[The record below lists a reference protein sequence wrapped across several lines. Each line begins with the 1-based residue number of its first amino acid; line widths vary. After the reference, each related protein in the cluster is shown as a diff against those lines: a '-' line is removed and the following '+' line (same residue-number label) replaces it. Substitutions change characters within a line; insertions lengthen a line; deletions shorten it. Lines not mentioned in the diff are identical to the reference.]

1 MKKVITIG
9 ASNSKKSINKKLVDY
24 AGNLLENVKI
34 VSIDLSEIN
43 IPLYGIDFENES
55 GIPEKINEIHQ
66 TIKSCDGIIISL
78 AEHNGNYTVAFKNL
92 FDWLSRIEKGVWQNK
107 PMVLLSTSPGGRGG
121 KSVMELALASFPRF
135 SANIIGSMS
144 LPNFNENF
152 STELKEPFLSELNAI
167 LSDFIDKIDSKS

>member
-9 ASNSKKSINKKLVDY
+9 ASNSKKSINRKLVDY
-24 AGNLLENVKI
+24 TGNLLENVKI
-34 VSIDLSEIN
+34 ESIDLSEIN
-43 IPLYGIDFENES
+43 IPLYGIDLENES
-55 GIPEKINEIHQ
+55 GIPESIHEIHQ
-66 TIKSCDGIIISL
+66 TIKNADGIIISL

-121 KSVMELALASFPRF
+121 KSVMEFALASFPRF
-135 SANIIGSMS
+135 SAQIIGSLS
-144 LPNFNENF
+144 VPLFNENF